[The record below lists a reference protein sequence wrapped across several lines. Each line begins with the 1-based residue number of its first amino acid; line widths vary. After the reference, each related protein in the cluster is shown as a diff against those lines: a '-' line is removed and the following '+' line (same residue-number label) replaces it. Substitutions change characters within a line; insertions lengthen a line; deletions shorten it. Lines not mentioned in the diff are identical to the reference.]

1 MPHQNPTTAPQPGV
15 VFRRLAAAGITA
27 ATASRDP
34 AVLAAL
40 AEAGFRLG
48 LEDAPERYSLADP
61 DPVRQTQ
68 ITTQLV
74 AVLRDMSVPVS
85 IRPSIPGVE
94 TASIALSPSAARVA
108 AARTAPAHGTST
120 TSDQARPAA
129 PVPSSP
135 APAARR

>member
-1 MPHQNPTTAPQPGV
+1 MPRQNPATAPQPGV
-15 VFRRLAAAGITA
+15 VLRRLAGAGITA

-61 DPVRQTQ
+61 DPARQTR
-68 ITTQLV
+68 TATQLV
-74 AVLRDMSVPVS
+74 AVLGELGVPVS

-94 TASIALSPSAARVA
+94 TASVALSPSATRVA
-108 AARTAPAHGTST
+108 AARTTTAHGAPT
-120 TSDQARPAA
+120 TSDQARPAVL
-129 PVPSSP
+129 VPISP